1 MANFKNNIED
11 SALSLIKLALEE
23 DRVNN
28 DATGIAAF
36 KNEQRKVSVNVVAR
50 EFLVAA
56 GLPVISLIYG
66 LIDEK
71 ITVKTLFNDGDKI
84 NKNETIA
91 VVSGPAISVL
101 SGERTILNFIQRLT
115 GIATLTAKYVDEVEG
130 TNVKII
136 DTRKTTP
143 GWRLLEKY
151 AVKCGGGVNHRFNLA
166 DMVMF
171 KDNHIALSGKSI
183 TELIKTA
190 RKDFPSLKIAC
201 EADTIEQVKIL
212 LDADVDIIMLDN
224 MSIEMTKQAVKLAG
238 GGVVLES
245 TGGITLDNVRAVD
258 WLSPSGENFLATF
271 CVPQGDITE
280 DNLVSFA
287 AANALSIVLKDY
299 CFTPQCKWPNDI
311 EICDGKIA
319 GILTEKVN
327 DWFLIGIGL
336 NLNWPKKK
344 SELESGRKIT
354 SLFAES
360 GKKFNADEFVLL
372 IGEALN
378 SQIKKSADAILK
390 LYKSFW
396 NKKRNIEILVDGKW
410 IPAKQTGIDLD
421 GTLITKLTSGKLI
434 KINTSARIR
443 TNDI

>member
-1 MANFKNNIED
+1 M
-11 SALSLIKLALEE
+11 
-23 DRVNN
+23 
-28 DATGIAAF
+28 
-36 KNEQRKVSVNVVAR
+36 
-50 EFLVAA
+50 
-56 GLPVISLIYG
+56 
-66 LIDEK
+66 LIDILK
-71 ITVKTLFNDGDKI
+71 YDVVDST
-84 NKNETIA
+84 NETAKKICA
-91 VVSGPAISVL
+91 DRCKQFVVSAKK
-101 SGERTILNFIQRLT
+101 Q
-115 GIATLTAKYVDEVEG
+115 TA
-130 TNVKII
+130 
-136 DTRKTTP
+136 
-143 GWRLLEKY
+143 
-151 AVKCGGGVNHRFNLA
+151 
-166 DMVMF
+166 
-171 KDNHIALSGKSI
+171 GKGQYG
-183 TELIKTA
+183 
-190 RKDFPSLKIAC
+190 R
-201 EADTIEQVKIL
+201 
-212 LDADVDIIMLDN
+212 
-224 MSIEMTKQAVKLAG
+224 
-238 GGVVLES
+238 
-245 TGGITLDNVRAVD
+245 D